1 MAKTAFI
8 TGASSGIGRALA
20 LELAGRGWDLGL
32 AARRVPALEELKAEI
47 LARTGGSDRRVE
59 TRSLDVTDTG
69 AVRVVMQ
76 DLDGALGG
84 LDMVVANAGIAL
96 NHKIGSPGFERDE
109 QTIHTN
115 LLGAMATVDAAA
127 EIFNKTGGGHIV
139 ALSSVAAYRGM
150 PGLGAYSASKAALL
164 KYCEAA
170 RVELRGRGT
179 RVTTLLPGY
188 IDTPLNQDVKSRP
201 FLVTAEVGARRI
213 ADLIERGVSTSTVPV
228 MPWSVF
234 GLLMRAV
241 PNFLWDRMLG
251 GPMVGVETA
260 DGDNEDA

>member
-20 LELAGRGWDLGL
+20 HELAGRGWDLGL
-32 AARRVPALEELKAEI
+32 AARRVQALEELKVEI
-47 LARTGGSDRRVE
+47 LARTGGSERRVE

-76 DLDGALGG
+76 ELDGALGG

-127 EIFNKTGGGHIV
+127 EIFRKTGDGHIV
-139 ALSSVAAYRGM
+139 VLSSVAAYRGM
-150 PGLGAYSASKAALL
+150 PGLGAYAASKAALL
-164 KYCEAA
+164 RYAEAA
-170 RVELRGRGT
+170 RVELRRTGT
-179 RVTTLLPGY
+179 KVTTLLPGY
-188 IDTPLNQDVKSRP
+188 IDTPLNQDLKSRP
-201 FLVTAEVGARRI
+201 FLVSAEVGARRI

-241 PNFLWDRMLG
+241 PDFLWDRMLG
-251 GPMVGVETA
+251 GPRRG
-260 DGDNEDA
+260 